1 MIFTFVLKLQGAVDQ
16 YNCIYVTPQTGRA
29 QYKFDILYNQCGSKP
44 DLNGK
49 FYENNIVIQY
59 DKDLIEVWDEAK
71 RLRCEWYNDYEKGVT
86 KPPIRVSDIEVV
98 ELNFRG
104 MSLIYLFTFQVYT
117 NNILIVS
124 FLFKS
129 NLSIDF

>member
-104 MSLIYLFTFQVYT
+104 MSLLYLFTFQVYT
-117 NNILIVS
+117 NM
-124 FLFKS
+124 
-129 NLSIDF
+129 D